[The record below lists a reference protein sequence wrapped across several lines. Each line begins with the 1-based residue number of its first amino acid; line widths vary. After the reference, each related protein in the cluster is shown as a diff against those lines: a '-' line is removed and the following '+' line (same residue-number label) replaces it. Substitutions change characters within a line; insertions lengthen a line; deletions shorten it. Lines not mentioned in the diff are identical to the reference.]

1 MNFHLAGANALH
13 YPSPPSL
20 PDVARAP
27 LWHPMV
33 LLWYERAALL
43 LAGGILVALLGIA
56 AWLRPSQ
63 SGLGTHQQLGL
74 PPCTMRVVFNLRCP
88 SCGMTT
94 SWSRLM
100 HGNVLGSVQAN
111 AGGALLALTALVTG
125 PWLTASGLWGRW
137 LWGPPRELTVL
148 GVAALVVIVTLA
160 DWSLRLGMGW

>member
-1 MNFHLAGANALH
+1 MH

-20 PDVARAP
+20 PEAACAP
-27 LWHPMV
+27 PADPWV
-33 LLWYERAALL
+33 LRWYERGALL
-43 LAGGILVALLGIA
+43 LAGGMLVMLLGIA
-56 AWLRPSQ
+56 AWLRPSPQ
-63 SGLGTHQQLGL
+63 GLGTHQQLGL
-74 PPCTMRVVFNLRCP
+74 PPCTMRIVLNLRCP

-125 PWLTASGLWGRW
+125 PWLTASGLRGRW
-137 LWGPPRELTVL
+137 LWGPPHEWTVL
-148 GVAALVVIVTLA
+148 GVAAVVVVVTLA